1 MRNHTH
7 NMYIHHHQS
16 SFGEEEKYLLH
27 IKSYLSTTLGM
38 LSIQLAP
45 IIPQQILLLQVSLE
59 YFEVKSTIFLRKSH

>member
-7 NMYIHHHQS
+7 NIYIHHHQS

-45 IIPQQILLLQVSLE
+45 IIPQPILSLQFSLAYYE
-59 YFEVKSTIFLRKSH
+59 IKSMFRHNEIL